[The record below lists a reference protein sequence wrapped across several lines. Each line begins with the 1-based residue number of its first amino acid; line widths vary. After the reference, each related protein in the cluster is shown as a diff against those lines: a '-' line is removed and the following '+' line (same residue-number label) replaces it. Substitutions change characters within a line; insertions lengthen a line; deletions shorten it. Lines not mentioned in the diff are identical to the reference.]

1 MTRARDLS
9 KGLQKT
15 VFKFSGDTGQT
26 TFTTADDSTALSYT
40 VGLIDVYYNGVKL
53 AESEYTATN
62 GTSVVLDSGVE
73 DDDIIEVIAVGSHSF
88 TGGGDMNGSKL
99 ILDTDGDTSIHAD
112 TDDQIDIE
120 IAGADDF
127 RFTANSFNALSGS
140 SVVVDSGAT
149 LTLNGTAG
157 TGLVGKQSI
166 WIPAAAMYPESTN
179 GCAELAQVE
188 LSNGPELKCLDFD
201 PSSDE
206 HAQFTVAFP
215 KSWNE
220 GTVTFQAFFTV
231 SGTNT
236 GTTAWGLAG
245 VAFADNGDINTAF
258 GTRVVATAKAH
269 SGTSGDLD
277 VSDESG
283 AVTIAGSPSTDEL
296 VFFQIMRDVSAD
308 DQSGDARLLGIKLFY
323 TNDALS
329 DD

>member
-157 TGLVGKQSI
+157 TGLVGKQTI

>member
-62 GTSVVLDSGVE
+62 GTSVILDSGVE

-127 RFTANSFNALSGS
+127 QIVANNFKVLSGS
-140 SVVVDSGAT
+140 TLTIESGAT
-149 LTLNGTAG
+149 ITNNGTASGSFGG
-157 TGLVGKQSI
+157 TAWQAVKTGNYTASAGEGVFMDTTSAALTLTLPASPSI
-166 WIPAAAMYPESTN
+166 
-179 GCAELAQVE
+179 G
-188 LSNGPELKCLDFD
+188 
-201 PSSDE
+201 DE
-206 HAQFTVAFP
+206 VAF
-215 KSWNE
+215 KDYAK
-220 GTVTFQAFFTV
+220 TFD
-231 SGTNT
+231 TNN
-236 GTTAWGLAG
+236 L
-245 VAFADNGDINTAF
+245 
-258 GTRVVATAKAH
+258 
-269 SGTSGDLD
+269 
-277 VSDESG
+277 
-283 AVTIAGSPSTDEL
+283 TIARNGSKIEGATNDLTVDVEGAGNTL
-296 VFFQIMRDVSAD
+296 VFTDSTQ
-308 DQSGDARLLGIKLFY
+308 GWLLRNK
-323 TNDALS
+323 
-329 DD
+329 